1 MPPIRFVHAADLH
14 LDSPFRGLQAACEA
28 IAQRLRR
35 ATFDTYDNIIAL
47 CLREQVD
54 ALLVAGDIY
63 DESNIRL
70 QAQLHFTRG
79 LRKLDAA
86 GIRSFVCHGN
96 HDPLDGWSAD
106 LDLPPL
112 SHRFGAGIE
121 AVPLDPSDPSRAT
134 IHGISYET
142 RDVRRNLT
150 TYFQTDPN
158 ARFNIGLLHA
168 NVGGNTGHENYAPCT
183 VDDLVRTGMDYWAL
197 GHVHTRQVLR
207 QAGPAI
213 VYPGNPQG
221 RHVNEAGARG
231 VYLVEVSETGH
242 VSLEFREV
250 DAVRW
255 IDLRVTI
262 EGREREQDLL
272 DGLRETVSA
281 AREDAPGRDLVCG
294 LVIEGR
300 GPLHA
305 WVARDDTL
313 ETLRAQ
319 VNEWSMD
326 APFLYCGRIEDHT
339 RPAWDRDERAR
350 GEDLVG
356 DVIRT
361 TDAALADDALFE
373 GLAGPLR
380 ELYEHHELKRYFRG
394 LPPREELR
402 ELLAESEA
410 RALDELVD
418 AE

>member
-1 MPPIRFVHAADLH
+1 
-14 LDSPFRGLQAACEA
+14 
-28 IAQRLRR
+28 
-35 ATFDTYDNIIAL
+35 
-47 CLREQVD
+47 
-54 ALLVAGDIY
+54 
-63 DESNIRL
+63 
-70 QAQLHFTRG
+70 
-79 LRKLDAA
+79 
-86 GIRSFVCHGN
+86 
-96 HDPLDGWSAD
+96 
-106 LDLPPL
+106 
-112 SHRFGAGIE
+112 
-121 AVPLDPSDPSRAT
+121 
-134 IHGISYET
+134 
-142 RDVRRNLT
+142 
-150 TYFQTDPN
+150 
-158 ARFNIGLLHA
+158 
-168 NVGGNTGHENYAPCT
+168 
-183 VDDLVRTGMDYWAL
+183 
-197 GHVHTRQVLR
+197 
-207 QAGPAI
+207 
-213 VYPGNPQG
+213 
-221 RHVNEAGARG
+221 
-231 VYLVEVSETGH
+231 
-242 VSLEFREV
+242 
-250 DAVRW
+250 
-255 IDLRVTI
+255 VTI

-281 AREDAPGRDLVCG
+281 AREDAPGRDLVCR
-294 LVIEGR
+294 LVLEGR